1 MFTVLAGV
9 LMVMAPGVG
18 AMVVSMCMLVLM
30 FVVVSLSRS
39 VHVFMAVEM
48 LMRMG
53 TFHGVILLS
62 GGSFLML
69 PLFPKSWNTG
79 SARICR

>member
-9 LMVMAPGVG
+9 LMVMAPSVR

-39 VHVFMAVEM
+39 MHVFMAVEM

-53 TFHGVILLS
+53 TFHG
-62 GGSFLML
+62 
-69 PLFPKSWNTG
+69 
-79 SARICR
+79 